1 MIRRFGTYI
10 KLWAALIATLLVASG
25 CKGPKEIPSEDL
37 VKIFHD
43 AFLANAYIDQ
53 HLTGED
59 SLKVYEPIFERY
71 GYTLDDVQHTIKTF
85 SERKSERLS
94 DLVDR
99 ASVML
104 EAEMREHSYKV
115 MILDTID
122 RVAQRT
128 FTHTLVQDSLIH
140 VTRLKDTT
148 KLQLRV
154 EELIPGKYTVSFDY
168 LIDSLDENRNSRIE
182 LHVVRNDSTEV
193 LRHTSMMSRHRAG
206 KYSRELNIDSTHKTL
221 CLNMFYHTRNEEREK
236 PDVKITNLKIVRVLP
251 ADVAVDSLYLKQLNM
266 RIFNH
271 RMMTSFTAD
280 TLPERDTL
288 HLNVTTHEPQDSVA
302 LRTN

>member
-1 MIRRFGTYI
+1 M
-10 KLWAALIATLLVASG
+10 K
-25 CKGPKEIPSEDL
+25 KQDL

-128 FTHTLVQDSLIH
+128 FTHTLVKDSLIH

-251 ADVAVDSLYLKQLNM
+251 ADVAVDSLYYTQLNM

-280 TLPERDTL
+280 TLPERDSI

>member
-1 MIRRFGTYI
+1 MIRRFSILT
-10 KLWAALIATLLVASG
+10 KLWATLIATLLVASG
-25 CKGPKEIPSEDL
+25 CNGPKEIPSEDL

-206 KYSRELNIDSTHKTL
+206 KYSRELNIDSTHKAL

-251 ADVAVDSLYLKQLNM
+251 ADVAVDSLYYTQLNM

-280 TLPERDTL
+280 TLPERDSI
-288 HLNVTTHEPQDSVA
+288 HLNATTHEPQDSVA

>member
-10 KLWAALIATLLVASG
+10 KLWATLLATLLVASG

-59 SLKVYEPIFERY
+59 SLKVYESIFERY

-148 KLQLRV
+148 KIQLRV

-221 CLNMFYHTRNEEREK
+221 CLNMFYHTRNEERVK

-251 ADVAVDSLYLKQLNM
+251 ADVAVDSLYYTQLNM

-280 TLPERDTL
+280 TLPERDSI

>member
-10 KLWAALIATLLVASG
+10 KLWATLIVTLLIATG

-128 FTHTLVQDSLIH
+128 FTHTLVKDSLIH

-251 ADVAVDSLYLKQLNM
+251 ADVAVDSLYYTQLNI

-271 RMMTSFTAD
+271 RMMASFTAD
-280 TLPERDTL
+280 TLPARDSI

>member
-10 KLWAALIATLLVASG
+10 KLWATLLATLLVASR

-251 ADVAVDSLYLKQLNM
+251 ADVAVDSLYLKQLNI

-280 TLPERDTL
+280 TLPERDSI